1 MKKRLFTGLLLT
13 TILIS
18 SVSLSL
24 SSCGIFSK
32 QKVVFIDSTIDI
44 LGFVENDKII
54 ASAPIKDG
62 VIVTAGFIAEFKRMK
77 KALEEK

>member
-1 MKKRLFTGLLLT
+1 MRKKLFTKLLPI
-13 TILIS
+13 TILI
-18 SVSLSL
+18 VFGLLFLSN
-24 SSCGIFSK
+24 CGK